1 VADLSPHE
9 LGQRARAERIVFA
22 RNPFPKHSADAA
34 AWEKGWIMEAIAQHD
49 RAKSAS
55 TGGGCAVVLP
65 HPILTGAQIDIL
77 CRREGLALERLG
89 QMRYRLVQM
98 RARREITPR
107 IASPRYDGPEA
118 A

>member
-9 LGQRARAERIVFA
+9 LGQRARAEHVVFA

-34 AWEKGWIMEAIAQHD
+34 AWERGWIMEAIAQHD

-65 HPILTGAQIDIL
+65 HPMLTGAQIDVL
-77 CRREGLALERLG
+77 CRREGLALEHLG
-89 QMRYRLVQM
+89 QARYRLVQTP
-98 RARREITPR
+98 ARRQPMLR
-107 IASPRYDGPEA
+107 IAAPSEPEA